1 MHNLTVN
8 LGGCLESYRFV
19 ACRFWQSFDR
29 LTGQNSEQTCCKI
42 QYFCVQRRISDYAA
56 EANPNSLFH
65 TQTKNFGGVNLSNL
79 PRQNFWRSEI
89 ERICPA
95 KIFAKAK
102 SSEFAPPKFLQR
114 RNRANLPRQNFCKGE
129 IERIRPAKI
138 FAKAGQANLLS
149 QNFCKRQVERIRPAK
164 IFAKA
169 GRANP
174 PRQNFCKGWSGE
186 SAQPKFLQKA
196 GRANPL
202 SQNFCKR
209 QNRANL
215 LRQIFCTSREIKIM

>member
-79 PRQNFWRSEI
+79 SRQKFWRSEI

-129 IERIRPAKI
+129 IERIRPAK
-138 FAKAGQANLLS
+138 N
-149 QNFCKRQVERIRPAK
+149 
-164 IFAKA
+164 FAKA

-186 SAQPKFLQKA
+186 FAPPKFLQRQFGRICPAKIFAKGRSSKSAQPKFLQKA